1 MVYYYG
7 MSIMIH
13 RTTFALD
20 KATVERLK
28 RLARL
33 WSVSQA
39 EVVRRAIEEAERRG
53 ALSNAAPLDR
63 LRAYHEAGALD
74 EAAAEAYLDEAAEA
88 RAEWGRDS

>member
-1 MVYYYG
+1 MT
-7 MSIMIH
+7 H

-20 KATVERLK
+20 EATVERLK

-53 ALSNAAPLDR
+53 ALANAAPLDR
-63 LRAYHEAGALD
+63 LRAYHEVGGLDGAK
-74 EAAAEAYLDEAAEA
+74 AEAYLDEVAES